1 MKAVLIRFVERAHI
15 LFFDRPM
22 SDQMRTFLSDLSWS
36 FYSSMVAL
44 PSFMVIGTLAAR
56 FMGPAVFGK
65 YNLIVIISS
74 YVTVVAFSGLDIS
87 AVKAIV
93 KSRNEHQKRESF
105 FSAFVYVVSV
115 LVFFSILAVV
125 LRPFLEARY
134 GLSSALIWF
143 TILYTLVIS
152 VRALFDILIRALE
165 MFKFQVIGKVAEVL
179 TLATGFLLVV
189 LITRGL
195 SYQAYILLTVGSMT
209 VASAYYCYFL
219 RGYFNGFSLAVLKKQ
234 LTEGKFFMI
243 SALLAT
249 IFASSDRLIIA
260 RYVDIT
266 TVGIYSAYYLASLG
280 IVGALSGLFTNVF
293 LPATAKL
300 TDKTF
305 TKKLDHFLVKG
316 FIPLFVI
323 ICVLIMVFLAIF
335 GKAYPF
341 RWDYVVMFALAATLT
356 FFQNLQNTVILDTT
370 MKRYAYYAYVN
381 NFINLLTV
389 VYYLI
394 LVRYVISVDLILLGY
409 LVNMLATMLVQRK
422 LIGEMRDTTKT
433 EGGV

>member
-1 MKAVLIRFVERAHI
+1 L
-15 LFFDRPM
+15 
-22 SDQMRTFLSDLSWS
+22 
-36 FYSSMVAL
+36 
-44 PSFMVIGTLAAR
+44 
-56 FMGPAVFGK
+56 
-65 YNLIVIISS
+65 
-74 YVTVVAFSGLDIS
+74 
-87 AVKAIV
+87 
-93 KSRNEHQKRESF
+93 
-105 FSAFVYVVSV
+105 
-115 LVFFSILAVV
+115 
-125 LRPFLEARY
+125 
-134 GLSSALIWF
+134 
-143 TILYTLVIS
+143 
-152 VRALFDILIRALE
+152 
-165 MFKFQVIGKVAEVL
+165 
-179 TLATGFLLVV
+179 
-189 LITRGL
+189 
-195 SYQAYILLTVGSMT
+195 T